1 VPKKSNRYGTR
12 GKITSGYPGYRDTRS
27 FLLFDWALG
36 DIFKVKFIEVCETT
50 IPAPDGKMAAP
61 DFEVMWAC
69 CVAVPAVGITHQ
81 FPEVITPD
89 LCITPGF
96 FHILDPRDEDP
107 CRTAVVALHLCLG
120 RHGLDNL
127 IGFLPA
133 VITAGTVFG
142 ENEAVFHVVEYP
154 GVF

>member
-1 VPKKSNRYGTR
+1 MPRISG
-12 GKITSGYPGYRDTRS
+12 ITAF
-27 FLLFDWALG
+27 FLLFDWTLG
-36 DIFKVKFIEVCETT
+36 YILKVKFIEVRKIT
-50 IPAPDGKMAAP
+50 IPAPDSKMAAP
-61 DFEVMWAC
+61 DVEVMGARHI
-69 CVAVPAVGITHQ
+69 AVPAVGITHQ

-96 FHILDPRDEDP
+96 FHILDPRDEYP

-120 RHGLDNL
+120 RYGLYYL
-127 IGFLPA
+127 VCFLPA